1 MKDAEEKFL
10 AQIALGMFSVDREG
24 QVWRHG
30 RVSNGSPLEVP
41 PTIWLVE
48 PVRAEKDNG
57 EGHLRLQFTVRA
69 ERMQV
74 YAHRI
79 VWMVLNRADIPSLM
93 EVNHIDG
100 DGMNNHPTNLEVIT
114 KSENAKHALHTLG
127 KLANRSMPGAKL
139 TAQQVIEIRGLYD
152 SRSLAQKEIA
162 KMYGVSDV
170 TIRNIGRRVKWTH
183 IPG

>member
-1 MKDAEEKFL
+1 MRLTVKDAEEKFL

-79 VWMVLNRADIPSLM
+79 VWMVLNRADIPSL
-93 EVNHIDG
+93 
-100 DGMNNHPTNLEVIT
+100 NNHPTNLEVIT